1 MAIAAL
7 AQDKKALVAETA
19 DLLYHLL
26 VVLESRR
33 IAFDD
38 VLEELERRMS
48 ADGPRTK
55 EAESRVALTGE
66 RCSMNPRPH
75 VAFSPY
81 AVYLREEWAR
91 LRADTPMPLTEAELD
106 NLASLTERVS
116 SNEVVD
122 IYLPLSRLLN
132 LYVEATQGLHDR
144 TTQFLRKSD
153 GKMPFII
160 GLAGSVAVGKSTTA
174 RVLQALLARWPS
186 HPRVELLP
194 TDGFL
199 FPNEVLEARGL
210 MNRKGFPES
219 YDLTKLLNFLGDVKS
234 GKDKVEAP
242 VYSHLIYDVLPDQK
256 LSIERPDIV
265 IVEGLN
271 VLQPAKLPKDGEA
284 IPFVSDFFDFSIY
297 IDAAAELV
305 ESWYVERFLRLRQ
318 TAFRDPASYFHR
330 YATLSEEEAVA
341 TGLAIW
347 RSINLVNLNENILPT
362 RQRADL
368 ILRKGAD
375 HAVETVALRKL

>member
-1 MAIAAL
+1 
-7 AQDKKALVAETA
+7 
-19 DLLYHLL
+19 
-26 VVLESRR
+26 
-33 IAFDD
+33 
-38 VLEELERRMS
+38 
-48 ADGPRTK
+48 
-55 EAESRVALTGE
+55 
-66 RCSMNPRPH
+66 MNPRPH

-144 TTQFLRKSD
+144 TTQFLRKSH

-256 LSIERPDIV
+256 LSIERTDIV

-284 IPFVSDFFDFSIY
+284 IPFVSDFFDYSIY

-330 YATLSEEEAVA
+330 YATLSEEEA
-341 TGLAIW
+341 
-347 RSINLVNLNENILPT
+347 E
-362 RQRADL
+362 
-368 ILRKGAD
+368 
-375 HAVETVALRKL
+375 E